1 MELLLLDG
9 NSLVNRAFFAVKGLS
24 SSSGFPTNAI
34 FGLYNILDK
43 ILKERCYTHV
53 VAAFDLKAPTFR
65 HKEYLLYKANRKG
78 MPYELLV
85 QLEHV
90 KKMLEFMGI
99 NICEIE
105 GFEADDVI
113 GSISAFFSSNNI
125 KTVIATG
132 DRDSFQL
139 INENVSVRLSKNNQA
154 IYYDESKIFDEF
166 AINPKDFIEV
176 KALMGDA
183 SDNIPGVKGVGE
195 KTALKLIREY
205 KTVDYIYSN
214 INNINISSRLKSL
227 LLAEGA
233 KDMCFLSRRLGQIRL
248 DAPTERDINYYARK
262 AVDYK
267 NLVCFLKEFELN
279 KILNNLLNDE
289 DYKKYNANSNS
300 YNVVKNPDFEYVLKL
315 LEPEVYLDF
324 YIKGSLYI
332 FAKDNIFEY
341 TEEFK
346 RDAFYNIISK
356 SCKKKRTTDL
366 KDLYNFCYKEG
377 LSLNFVVFSCDIA
390 AYIVDVLD
398 NDFSIDSLALKYA
411 FNCSLPGCFLDIIKA
426 LETKI
431 CSEKLNFLFENVEL
445 PLAKVL
451 SQMENSGFYIDIKE
465 LDNFCKF
472 LEQDID
478 YLKKEIY
485 EFCGAEFNINSTK
498 ELAFILFDKLGLK
511 KGKKT
516 KTGYSTDMDV
526 LQKLVKYNPSVSKII
541 DYRLKS
547 KLMNTYVV
555 GLKRLIRDDGRIYS
569 HFNQT
574 KTRTGRISSTE
585 PNIQNIPVRT
595 ELGAS
600 MRKFFKAKD
609 CNVLIDA
616 DYSQIELRILASLSE
631 DESMLKTL
639 NSGGDIHEL
648 TAKNIFGFISKE
660 TRRRAKTVNFS
671 VLYGVS
677 AFSLGKDIG
686 VSTRQAKLY
695 IDSFFNLYIG
705 VKRYFDYILEKAQE
719 TGRVYTLFGRYRS
732 LPELN
737 SNNKNVVE
745 LGKRIA
751 KNTPIQG
758 TAADIIK
765 IAMIKVVDR
774 LKKENLEAK
783 LILQVHDELLVE
795 TPLKNAEYV
804 ANLVKEEMQGAVKL
818 KVPLACSVGIG
829 KTWYDAKS

>member
-9 NSLVNRAFFAVKGLS
+9 NSLINRAFFAVRGLS

-34 FGLYNILDK
+34 FGFYNIIDK

-65 HKEYLLYKANRKG
+65 HKEYSLYKANRTG
-78 MPYELLV
+78 MPCDLLM

-90 KKMLEFMGI
+90 KKMLKLMGI

-154 IYYDESKIFDEF
+154 VYYDELKIFDEF
-166 AINPKDFIEV
+166 SLTPKDLIEV

-195 KTALKLIREY
+195 KTALKLIKEY
-205 KTVDYIYSN
+205 KTVEYIYSN
-214 INNINISSRLKSL
+214 INNIDISSRLRTL

-233 KDMCFLSRRLGQIRL
+233 KDMCFLSRRLGQICL
-248 DAPTERDINYYARK
+248 DVPIKKDVNCYARK

-267 NLVCFLKEFELN
+267 NLVLFLKEFELN
-279 KILNNLLNDE
+279 KILNNLLSDE
-289 DYKKYNANSNS
+289 DYKKYNVNSNS
-300 YNVVKNPDFEYVLKL
+300 YTITKNPDFDYVLEL
-315 LEPEVYLDF
+315 LEHEDYLDF
-324 YIKGSLYI
+324 YIEDSLYI

-341 TEEFK
+341 TK
-346 RDAFYNIISK
+346 DVKKDAFYNIISK
-356 SCKKKRTTDL
+356 SCKKKRTTNL
-366 KDLYNFCYKEG
+366 KELYNFCYKEG
-377 LSLNFVVFSCDIA
+377 LILNFVVFSCDIA

-398 NDFSIDSLALKYA
+398 TDFSIDSLALKYA
-411 FNCSLPGCFLDIIKA
+411 FNCSLPGCFLDIIKS
-426 LETKI
+426 LEQKV
-431 CSEKLNFLFENVEL
+431 CFEKLNFLLENIEL

-451 SQMENSGFYIDIKE
+451 SQMENAGFYINKNE
-465 LDNFCKF
+465 LDSFCSF
-472 LEQDID
+472 LEQDIN
-478 YLKKEIY
+478 YLKRDIY
-485 EFCGAEFNINSTK
+485 EFCGTEFNINSTK
-498 ELAFILFDKLGLK
+498 ELASILFNRLGLK

-526 LQKLVKYNPSVSKII
+526 LQKLVKYNPDVSKII

-547 KLMNTYVV
+547 KLMNTYVL
-555 GLKRLIRDDGRIYS
+555 GLKKLIKCDGRIYS

-574 KTRTGRISSTE
+574 KTRTGRISSTA
-585 PNIQNIPVRT
+585 PNIQNIPVKT
-595 ELGAS
+595 ELGAR
-600 MRKFFKAKD
+600 MRKFFIAKNY
-609 CNVLIDA
+609 NVLIDA

-631 DESMLKTL
+631 DESMLKTF

-660 TRRRAKTVNFS
+660 TRSRAKTVNFS

-686 VSTRQAKLY
+686 VSTKQAKQY
-695 IDSFFNLYIG
+695 IDSFFNSYIG
-705 VKRYFDYILEKAQE
+705 VKQYFDYILKKAQE
-719 TGRVYTLFGRYRS
+719 TGRVYTLFGRYRK

-737 SNNKNVVE
+737 SKNKNIVE
-745 LGKRIA
+745 LGKRMA

-765 IAMIKVVDR
+765 IAMIKVADR
-774 LKKENLEAK
+774 LRKENLGAK
-783 LILQVHDELLVE
+783 IILQVHDELLVE
-795 TPLKNAEYV
+795 TPLKESEYV
-804 ANLVKEEMQGAVKL
+804 AHLVKEEMQGAAKL
-818 KVPLACSVGIG
+818 KVPLVCSVGIG
-829 KTWYDAKS
+829 KTWYDAKN